1 MATLGGKNG
10 CRLQGT
16 GRLLDWSKNNRKA
29 RHWDFDYWQ
38 PNSTFSQIYVV
49 GHWENYVY
57 GALGKVLN
65 PNLSNL

>member
-29 RHWDFDYWQ
+29 RHWDFDYWLH
-38 PNSTFSQIYVV
+38 NRGGRLTDGHLGGSQVFTNTLAI
-49 GHWENYVY
+49 ERE
-57 GALGKVLN
+57 LEKET
-65 PNLSNL
+65 